1 MKYISICDL
10 PAPPKDKY
18 GWPWTED
25 SQDESW
31 AEHPHMPS
39 IALVT
44 PTLNQG
50 GFIEETIRSVL
61 LQGYSKLEYWIIDGE
76 STDSTPSII
85 DKYRSFVDGYIR
97 EADEGQSDAI
107 NKGIFK
113 TSTELVGW
121 INSDDLLFPN
131 AIRTLAKQYAEK
143 KEVTLIYGGGAKI
156 NLHGKVQKL
165 IGLRPHDK
173 KNLRRRL
180 TFLQPS
186 MLFKREAF
194 IATGGLDISLHYVM
208 DWDLALKLA
217 KLGPVQAIPDP
228 IAKLRVYPD
237 SKTGQKLWAPAEEVA
252 KVALRHNGIFDI
264 NYLSYVVRKI
274 IGRPKVPFFLKVVRP
289 LVDQIFEVLGRKRGY
304 LITRW
309 PD

>member
-10 PAPPKDKY
+10 PAPPKDKH

-25 SQDESW
+25 CQDESW

-50 GFIEETIRSVL
+50 EFIEETIRSVW

-76 STDSTPSII
+76 STDSTPNII

-131 AIRTLAKQYAEK
+131 AIRTLAKKYAEK
-143 KEVTLIYGGGAKI
+143 KDITLIYGGGAKI

-194 IATGGLDISLHYVM
+194 IATG
-208 DWDLALKLA
+208 
-217 KLGPVQAIPDP
+217 
-228 IAKLRVYPD
+228 
-237 SKTGQKLWAPAEEVA
+237 
-252 KVALRHNGIFDI
+252 
-264 NYLSYVVRKI
+264 
-274 IGRPKVPFFLKVVRP
+274 
-289 LVDQIFEVLGRKRGY
+289 
-304 LITRW
+304 
-309 PD
+309 